1 MAPFSAH
8 GMDNSTIKYIE
19 DEDASHD
26 CSFRDWMNMRLL
38 VSPMNIDEARAALAG
53 GADIIDVKNPKEG
66 SLGANFP
73 WAIRAVADLAR
84 GRVPVSATIGDL
96 EFKPGTASLAA
107 LGAAASGAEYVKA
120 GLLGVKTPAQAE
132 EMLVGIERAVKD
144 YDASKKVVASA
155 YSDYARVGSI
165 SPQLLPAAAAQA
177 GADLV
182 MIDTAVKDGKPT
194 FDFMSEQDLRDFID
208 LGHAAGLEVAI
219 AGSIGFP
226 HLELLRRLQPDIIG
240 VRGIVC
246 GGDRRSAIQAELVEK
261 VKKAL

>member
-1 MAPFSAH
+1 
-8 GMDNSTIKYIE
+8 
-19 DEDASHD
+19 
-26 CSFRDWMNMRLL
+26 MRLL
-38 VSPMNIDEARAALAG
+38 VSPMNIEEAHAALAG
-53 GADIIDVKNPKEG
+53 GADIIDVKNPREG

-107 LGAAASGAEYVKA
+107 LGAAVSGAEYIKA
-120 GLLGVKTPAQAE
+120 GLLGVKTPLQAE
-132 EMLVGIERAVKD
+132 EMLVGIVRAVKD
-144 YDASKKVVASA
+144 YDPQKKVVASG

-165 SPQLLPAAAAQA
+165 SPLLLPAAAAAA

-182 MIDTAVKDGKPT
+182 MVDTAIKDGKPT
-194 FDFMSEQDLRDFID
+194 FDFMSEHELMDFIN
-208 LGHAAGLEVAI
+208 LGHDYGLEVAL
-219 AGSIGFP
+219 AGSIDFG

-246 GGDRRSAIQAELVEK
+246 GGDRRSAIRTELVVK
-261 VKKAL
+261 VRSLVLD